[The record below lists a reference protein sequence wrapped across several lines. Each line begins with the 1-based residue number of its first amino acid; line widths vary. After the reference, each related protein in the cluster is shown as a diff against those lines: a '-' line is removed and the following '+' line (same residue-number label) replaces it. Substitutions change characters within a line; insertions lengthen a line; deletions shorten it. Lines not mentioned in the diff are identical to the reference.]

1 MAEDYYK
8 SLGVGRSASAEEIQK
23 AYRKLARK
31 HHPDMNPDDAGAKK
45 RFQEIQKAYDVLND
59 PEKRKMYDQFGS
71 GFEQMHGGAGGGNP
85 FSGGQVDLNDLFG
98 RGGAFGGMD
107 LGDLFRQFGA
117 GGRRDRKSAPGEP
130 LHAPGE
136 ISKLRSPYPLPLPSW
151 GRNVDPTRSRWRGIG
166 DDHRQDSGWH
176 RRWEEDSFAGT
187 GWRSAWGQ
195 ERGSSFDGAYRCAS
209 PLQTKR
215 TESRIETPTDTS
227 RGSGRSK
234 SGSPYRLRKSHVVDS
249 PDDE

>member
-8 SLGVGRSASAEEIQK
+8 SLGIGRTASAEEIQK

-85 FSGGQVDLNDLFG
+85 FAGGQVDLNDLFG

-107 LGDLFRQFGA
+107 LGDLFRQFGGGQA
-117 GGRRDRKSAPGEP
+117 GPQERSRRAAPRAGRDIEASITIPFATAVMGGETSIQLDRGGGALETITVKIPVGIEDGKKIRLRGQGGGAPGGKNGDLLLTVHIAAHPHFKRNGQNLE
-130 LHAPGE
+130 L
-136 ISKLRSPYPLPLPSW
+136 KLPLTLPEA
-151 GRNVDPTRSRWRGIG
+151 V
-166 DDHRQDSGWH
+166 
-176 RRWEEDSFAGT
+176 AGAKVEVL
-187 GWRSAWGQ
+187 RLP
-195 ERGSSFDGAYRCAS
+195 E
-209 PLQTKR
+209 
-215 TESRIETPTDTS
+215 
-227 RGSGRSK
+227 K
-234 SGSPYRLRKSHVVDS
+234 SCCRFPR
-249 PDDE
+249 